1 LAVAD
6 LGSEG
11 IEAVESL
18 EERAGSVLAA
28 KPALRIADLD
38 ISGKEVM
45 EATGLSQGPR
55 VRIVLQR
62 LLDQVLHD
70 PSANKKECLLEM
82 ATGIAEEMEQE
93 LA

>member
-1 LAVAD
+1 MAVAD

-45 EATGLSQGPR
+45 EQQASAK
-55 VRIVLQR
+55 
-62 LLDQVLHD
+62 D
-70 PSANKKECLLEM
+70 PE
-82 ATGIAEEMEQE
+82 
-93 LA
+93 

>member
-1 LAVAD
+1 
-6 LGSEG
+6 
-11 IEAVESL
+11 
-18 EERAGSVLAA
+18 
-28 KPALRIADLD
+28 
-38 ISGKEVM
+38 
-45 EATGLSQGPR
+45 
-55 VRIVLQR
+55 LQR